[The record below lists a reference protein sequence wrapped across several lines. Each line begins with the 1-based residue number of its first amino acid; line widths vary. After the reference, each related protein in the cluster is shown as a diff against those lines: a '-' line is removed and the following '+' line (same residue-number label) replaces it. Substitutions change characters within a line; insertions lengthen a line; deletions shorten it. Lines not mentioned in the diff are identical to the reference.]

1 MTLRKTLMTAAI
13 FAALP
18 LAACSKAPE
27 VPSAKAAADKAQSMA
42 DRVPAMDVKANA
54 VLIYAD
60 WCSSC
65 KVLDPKVQAAKP
77 MFDGK
82 GLNFITLDFT
92 DKNRS
97 GFMAQAE
104 EAGVGPAISKAIG
117 EQVKTGQLILVSA
130 DGKRV
135 ISKVGMNHTPAEIA
149 AKFKEAVAKG

>member
-1 MTLRKTLMTAAI
+1 MTLRKTLLIAAV

-18 LAACSKAPE
+18 LAGCSKAPE
-27 VPSAKAAADKAQSMA
+27 VPSAKAAADKAKAMT
-42 DRVPAMDVKANA
+42 DKIPAMDAKANA

-60 WCSSC
+60 WCNSC

-82 GLNFITLDFT
+82 GLNFVTLDFT
-92 DKNRS
+92 SKDRADL
-97 GFMAQAE
+97 MAQAE
-104 EAGVGPAISKAIG
+104 AAGVAPAISEALG

-130 DGKRV
+130 DGERV

-149 AKFKEAVAKG
+149 AKFKDAIAKG